1 MMAGSPEPCPTLNID
16 TIMAGPLETNTYLI
30 SSDSQAMVVDPGCD
44 AAELVIERAESSD
57 LEIAAI
63 VNTHGHWD
71 HATDDAR
78 LMRKT
83 GAPLY
88 VHERDAEMVRFPST
102 SLSLPFPLEPATPSK
117 LMRDGDT
124 LNLGRHQFRVIHTP
138 GHTPGSVCLIVESE
152 RVLITG
158 DTLFEGTY
166 GRYDL
171 PGGDAEALYA
181 SLRLLGN
188 LDAEYRVY
196 PGHGPP
202 TTIGA
207 ESYWLSDFSQ

>member
-1 MMAGSPEPCPTLNID
+1 MAGPPKLPQTLNIE
-16 TIMAGPLETNTYLI
+16 TITAGPLETNTYLI
-30 SSDSQAMVVDPGCD
+30 SSGPRALVVDPGYD
-44 AAELVIERAESSD
+44 AAKVVLARAESSD

-78 LMRKT
+78 LMRAT

-88 VHERDAEMVRFPST
+88 IHDRDAEMVKSPTT
-102 SLSLPFPLEPATPSK
+102 SLSLPFTLEPATPSN
-117 LMRDGDT
+117 LMRDGDV
-124 LNLGRHQFRVIHTP
+124 LNLGAHQFRVIHTP
-138 GHTPGSVCLIVESE
+138 GHTPGSICLIVESE

-171 PGGDAEALYA
+171 PGGDAEALYE
-181 SLRLLGN
+181 SLRRLRN
-188 LDAEYRVY
+188 LDADYRVY
-196 PGHGPP
+196 PGHGPA

-207 ESYWLSDFSQ
+207 ESYWLSHL

>member
-1 MMAGSPEPCPTLNID
+1 MAEPPKPRPTLNIEA
-16 TIMAGPLETNTYLI
+16 IIAGPLETNTYLI
-30 SSDSQAMVVDPGCD
+30 SSGPRAMIVDPGYG
-44 AAELVIERAESSD
+44 AAELVLARAESND

-71 HATDDAR
+71 HATDDAQ
-78 LMRKT
+78 LMRAT

-88 VHERDAEMVRFPST
+88 IHEHDTEMIQSPST
-102 SLSLPFPLEPATPSK
+102 SLTLPFTLEPATPSK
-117 LMRDGDT
+117 LMRDGDV
-124 LNLGRHQFRVIHTP
+124 LNLGEHQFRVIHTP

-158 DTLFEGTY
+158 DTLFLGTY

-171 PGGDAEALYA
+171 PGGDAEALYE
-181 SLRLLGN
+181 SLRLLGT

-207 ESYWLSDFSQ
+207 ESYWLSQL